1 MEYIDI
7 LEVVA
12 KIGAFIRAQNAQRQ
26 ADKGPNVHN
35 SISLAIVFA
44 QLMDLSMAVM
54 AACDTVIR
62 ACGLDLLVFYPAVF
76 QTGLVEPGLQKAASA
91 AAAEVVGA
99 VGIHFDKI
107 FFTHNRLDHKTQI
120 VGYGISIGLAYDLAG
135 VLDRELNFKVFVPVG
150 IDLEFAFADPLG
162 VIFIYIFYDK
172 VVLDVEFF
180 QSCQD

>member
-35 SISLAIVFA
+35 AISLAIVFA

-54 AACDTVIR
+54 AACDAVIR

-76 QTGLVEPGLQKAASA
+76 QTGLVEPGLQK
-91 AAAEVVGA
+91 
-99 VGIHFDKI
+99 
-107 FFTHNRLDHKTQI
+107 
-120 VGYGISIGLAYDLAG
+120 
-135 VLDRELNFKVFVPVG
+135 
-150 IDLEFAFADPLG
+150 DPR
-162 VIFIYIFYDK
+162 
-172 VVLDVEFF
+172 
-180 QSCQD
+180 